1 MVSSTSLQA
10 HWCSVSDASAARLLH
25 NCLLLWLSLS
35 ASDDA
40 TVLVPAS
47 VQLPTIT
54 LLCWPAPPLDCCPA
68 LVPADYSLS
77 LEQIVSVLTKVERS
91 SPVRLSPIIVCSL
104 IFLTWNVKFL
114 FKFIFWLQQQLCMLV
129 SLHST
134 YHKEA
139 HALFKSSYFPSSGFK
154 EINKAV
160 NFPSCISFLTQFPFM
175 GLPF

>member
-1 MVSSTSLQA
+1 MVSSTSLQT

-40 TVLVPAS
+40 TIS
-47 VQLPTIT
+47 
-54 LLCWPAPPLDCCPA
+54 LLCWPAPPLDYCPA

-91 SPVRLSPIIVCSL
+91 SPVRPSPIIVCSL

-114 FKFIFWLQQQLCMLV
+114 LKFIFWLQEQLCMLV

>member
-1 MVSSTSLQA
+1 MVSSTSLQT

-40 TVLVPAS
+40 TIS
-47 VQLPTIT
+47 
-54 LLCWPAPPLDCCPA
+54 LLCWPAPPLDYCPA

-91 SPVRLSPIIVCSL
+91 SPVRPPPIIVCSL

-114 FKFIFWLQQQLCMLV
+114 LKFIFWL
-129 SLHST
+129 
-134 YHKEA
+134 
-139 HALFKSSYFPSSGFK
+139 
-154 EINKAV
+154 
-160 NFPSCISFLTQFPFM
+160 
-175 GLPF
+175 